1 MFIDKAR
8 IFVKSG
14 NGGNGA
20 VSFRREKYVPAGGPD
35 GGDGGNGASVIFE
48 VDLGLRTLMDFK
60 YQRKYVAEHG
70 EDGSKKRKA
79 GKNGEDLVLKVPP
92 GTIIRDEA
100 TGLIIADLKEE
111 GDKAIVA
118 RGGRGG
124 KGNQHFANAV
134 RQAPAFARS
143 GSEATGLIIA
153 DLKEEGDKA
162 IVARGGRGGKGNQ
175 HFANAVRQAPAFA
188 RSGSDGVEKWVVLE
202 LKMIAD
208 VGLLGF
214 PNVGKSTFLSV
225 VTKAKPK
232 IANYH
237 FTTLTPNLG
246 VVQTKFGDSFVLADI
261 PGLIEGAADGIG
273 LGHDFLR
280 HVERTKVLIHIVD
293 ISGIEG
299 RDALED
305 FDKINDELKLYNEKL
320 STRPQIVVANKMDI
334 LEDETIFEDFKNEL
348 EGRGYKV
355 FKMSAATRQGIDD
368 VIAYVS
374 ELLQDAEEIELVSE
388 EEMFRPELDEPQ
400 DEGLQIEIE
409 DGVYVVTG
417 KSLRRIMYSVNFE
430 DMESL
435 QYFQKAMESQGVFD
449 RLREMG
455 IEDGDTVRIYEIEFE
470 FYN

>member
-79 GKNGEDLVLKVPP
+79 GRNGEDLILKVPA

-100 TGLIIADLKEE
+100 TCLIIGDLKEE
-111 GDKAIVA
+111 GD
-118 RGGRGG
+118 
-124 KGNQHFANAV
+124 NAV
-134 RQAPAFARS
+134 
-143 GSEATGLIIA
+143 
-153 DLKEEGDKA
+153 
-162 IVARGGRGGKGNQ
+162 VAKGGRGGKGNQ

-188 RSGSDGVEKWVVLE
+188 RSGSDGVEKWVILE

-246 VVQTKFGDSFVLADI
+246 VVQTKFGESFVLADI
-261 PGLIEGAADGIG
+261 PGLIEGAAEGIG

-293 ISGIEG
+293 ISGLEG
-299 RDALED
+299 RDALDD
-305 FDKINDELKLYNEKL
+305 FDKINSELKLYNEKL
-320 STRPQIVVANKMDI
+320 ATRPQVVVANKIDI
-334 LEDETIFEDFKNEL
+334 LEDESVFEKFKNEL
-348 EGRGYKV
+348 ENRGYKV
-355 FKMSAATRQGIDD
+355 FKISAATRQGVDD
-368 VIAYVS
+368 VINYVS
-374 ELLQDAEEIELVSE
+374 ELLQEAEEIELVSE
-388 EEMFRPELDEPQ
+388 EEMFRPELDEQQ
-400 DEGLQIEIE
+400 DEGLQIDIE

-417 KSLRRIMYSVNFE
+417 KSLRRIMYSVNFD

>member
-79 GKNGEDLVLKVPP
+79 GRNGEDLILKVPP

-100 TGLIIADLKEE
+100 TGLVIADLKEE
-111 GDKAIVA
+111 GDRAVVA
-118 RGGRGG
+118 
-124 KGNQHFANAV
+124 K
-134 RQAPAFARS
+134 
-143 GSEATGLIIA
+143 
-153 DLKEEGDKA
+153 
-162 IVARGGRGGKGNQ
+162 GGRGGKGNQ

-246 VVQTKFGDSFVLADI
+246 VVQTKFAESFVLADI
-261 PGLIEGAADGIG
+261 PGLIEGAAEGVG

-293 ISGIEG
+293 ISGLEG
-299 RDALED
+299 RDALDD
-305 FDKINDELKLYNEKL
+305 FDKINGELKLYNEKL
-320 STRPQIVVANKMDI
+320 ATRPQVVVANKMDI
-334 LEDETIFEDFKNEL
+334 LEDESIFDEFKNEL

-355 FKMSAATRQGIDD
+355 FKMSAATRQGVDD

-374 ELLQDAEEIELVSE
+374 ELLREAEEIELVSE
-388 EEMFRPELDEPQ
+388 EEMFRPELDEVQ
-400 DEGLQIEIE
+400 DEGLQIDIE

-417 KSLRRIMYSVNFE
+417 KSLRRIMYSVNFD

>member
-1 MFIDKAR
+1 LFIDKAR

-79 GKNGEDLVLKVPP
+79 GRNGEDLILKVPA

-100 TGLIIADLKEE
+100 TGLVIADLKEE
-111 GDKAIVA
+111 GDRAVVA
-118 RGGRGG
+118 
-124 KGNQHFANAV
+124 K
-134 RQAPAFARS
+134 
-143 GSEATGLIIA
+143 
-153 DLKEEGDKA
+153 
-162 IVARGGRGGKGNQ
+162 GGRGGKGNQ

-188 RSGSDGVEKWVVLE
+188 RSGSDGVEKWVILE

-246 VVQTKFGDSFVLADI
+246 VVQTKFGESFVLADI
-261 PGLIEGAADGIG
+261 PGLIEGAAEGIG

-293 ISGIEG
+293 ISGLEG
-299 RDALED
+299 RDALDD
-305 FDKINDELKLYNEKL
+305 FDKINSELKLYNEKL
-320 STRPQIVVANKMDI
+320 ATRPQVVVANKMDI
-334 LEDETIFEDFKNEL
+334 LEDESVFEEFKNEL
-348 EGRGYKV
+348 ENRGYKV
-355 FKMSAATRQGIDD
+355 FKMSAATRQGVDD

-374 ELLQDAEEIELVSE
+374 ELLQEAEEIELVSE
-388 EEMFRPELDEPQ
+388 EEMFRPELDEVQ
-400 DEGLQIEIE
+400 DEGLQIDIE

-417 KSLRRIMYSVNFE
+417 KSLRRIMYSVNFD

>member
-8 IFVKSG
+8 IFVKAG

-20 VSFRREKYVPAGGPD
+20 VSFRKEKYVPAGGPD
-35 GGDGGNGASVIFE
+35 GGDGGRGASIIFK
-48 VDLGLRTLMDFK
+48 VDEGLRTLMDFK
-60 YQRKYVAEHG
+60 YQTKYAAQAG
-70 EDGSKKRKA
+70 GDGTKRRQA
-79 GKNGEDLVLKVPP
+79 GKNGEDLVLLVPP

-111 GDKAIVA
+111 GDEAVVA

-124 KGNQHFANAV
+124 RGNQNFANAV
-134 RQAPAFARS
+134 RQAPAFAKS
-143 GSEATGLIIA
+143 GT
-153 DLKEEGDKA
+153 DGD
-162 IVARGGRGGKGNQ
+162 
-175 HFANAVRQAPAFA
+175 
-188 RSGSDGVEKWVVLE
+188 EKWIVLE

-261 PGLIEGAADGIG
+261 PGLIEGAAEGIG

-320 STRPQIVVANKMDI
+320 SSRPQVVVANKIDI
-334 LEDETIFEDFKNEL
+334 MEDSSNFEDFKNEL
-348 EGRGYKV
+348 ESRGYKV
-355 FKMSAATRQGIDD
+355 FKMSAATREGIDD

-374 ELLQDAEEIELVSE
+374 QLLKEVEDIELVSE
-388 EEMFRPELDEPQ
+388 EEMYRPELVQ
-400 DEGLQIEIE
+400 DTEEGLQVEIE
-409 DGVYVVTG
+409 DGVFVVTG
-417 KSLRRIMYSVNFE
+417 KALRRIMYSVNFE
-430 DMESL
+430 DMESV
-435 QYFQKAMESQGVFD
+435 QFFQKSMESQGVFD
-449 RLREMG
+449 KLREMG
-455 IEDGDTVRIYEIEFE
+455 IEDGDTVKIYDIEFE

>member
-60 YQRKYVAEHG
+60 YQRKYVAEQG

-79 GKNGEDLVLKVPP
+79 GRNGEDLILKVPP

-100 TGLIIADLKEE
+100 TGLVIADLKEE
-111 GDKAIVA
+111 GDRAVVA
-118 RGGRGG
+118 
-124 KGNQHFANAV
+124 K
-134 RQAPAFARS
+134 
-143 GSEATGLIIA
+143 
-153 DLKEEGDKA
+153 
-162 IVARGGRGGKGNQ
+162 GGRGGKGNQ

-246 VVQTKFGDSFVLADI
+246 VVQTKFGESFVLADI
-261 PGLIEGAADGIG
+261 PGLIEGAAEGVG

-293 ISGIEG
+293 ISGLEG
-299 RDALED
+299 RDALDD
-305 FDKINDELKLYNEKL
+305 FDKINGELKLYNEKL
-320 STRPQIVVANKMDI
+320 ATRPQVVVANKMDI
-334 LEDETIFEDFKNEL
+334 LEDESIFDEFKNEL

-355 FKMSAATRQGIDD
+355 FKMSAATRQGVDD

-374 ELLQDAEEIELVSE
+374 ELLREAEEIELVSE
-388 EEMFRPELDEPQ
+388 EEMFRPELDEVQ
-400 DEGLQIEIE
+400 DEGLQIDIE

-417 KSLRRIMYSVNFE
+417 KSLRRIMYSVNFD

>member
-79 GKNGEDLVLKVPP
+79 GRNGEDLILKVPP

-100 TGLIIADLKEE
+100 TGLVIADLKEE
-111 GDKAIVA
+111 GDRAVVA
-118 RGGRGG
+118 
-124 KGNQHFANAV
+124 K
-134 RQAPAFARS
+134 
-143 GSEATGLIIA
+143 
-153 DLKEEGDKA
+153 
-162 IVARGGRGGKGNQ
+162 GGRGGKGNQ

-246 VVQTKFGDSFVLADI
+246 VVQTKFGESFVLADI
-261 PGLIEGAADGIG
+261 PGLIEGAAEGVG

-293 ISGIEG
+293 ISGLEG
-299 RDALED
+299 RDALDD
-305 FDKINDELKLYNEKL
+305 FDKINGELKLYNEKL
-320 STRPQIVVANKMDI
+320 ATRPQVVVANKMDI
-334 LEDETIFEDFKNEL
+334 LEDESIFDEFKNEL

-355 FKMSAATRQGIDD
+355 FKMSAATKSGVEE
-368 VIAYVS
+368 VIKEAGKMLTEIPVMDLEIPDEERYV
-374 ELLQDAEEIELVSE
+374 EQEKRFTYEINVEEGE
-388 EEMFRPELDEPQ
+388 EYNT
-400 DEGLQIEIE
+400 
-409 DGVYVVTG
+409 YVVTG
-417 KSLRRIMYSVNFE
+417 SFVDRLLASVNIHDADSLRYFHKVLNNKGV
-430 DMESL
+430 L
-435 QYFQKAMESQGVFD
+435 QQI
-449 RLREMG
+449 REMG
-455 IEDGDTVRIYEIEFE
+455 VQDGDMVRLNDIEFE
-470 FYN
+470 YIL

>member
-8 IFVKSG
+8 IFVKAG

-35 GGDGGNGASVIFE
+35 GGDGGRGASVIFE
-48 VDLGLRTLMDFK
+48 VDNDLRTLMDFK
-60 YQRKYVAEHG
+60 YQRKYVATPG
-70 EDGSKKRKA
+70 GDGSKKRQA
-79 GKNGEDLVLKVPP
+79 GKNGEDLVLKVPA

-100 TGLIIADLKEE
+100 SGKIIADLKHE
-111 GDKAIVA
+111 GDRAVVA

-134 RQAPAFARS
+134 RQAPNFAKS
-143 GSEATGLIIA
+143 GTDG
-153 DLKEEGDKA
+153 EE
-162 IVARGGRGGKGNQ
+162 R
-175 HFANAVRQAPAFA
+175 
-188 RSGSDGVEKWVVLE
+188 WVILE

-225 VTKAKPK
+225 VTAAKPK

-261 PGLIEGAADGIG
+261 PGLIEGAAEGIG

-293 ISGIEG
+293 ISGLEG
-299 RDALED
+299 RNALED
-305 FDKINDELKLYNEKL
+305 FDAINGELKLYNEKL
-320 STRPQIVVANKMDI
+320 STRPQVVVANKIDI
-334 LEDETIFEDFKNEL
+334 LEDESVYEEFKTTL
-348 EGRGYKV
+348 EERGYKV
-355 FKMSAATRQGIDD
+355 FKMSAATREGVDD

-374 ELLQDAEEIELVSE
+374 QVLKDAEEIELVSE
-388 EEMFRPELDEPQ
+388 DELYVPELDDAEE
-400 DEGLQIEIE
+400 EGLQIEIE

-430 DMESL
+430 DMESI
-435 QYFQKAMESQGVFD
+435 QFFQKTMESQGVFD

-455 IEDGDTVRIYEIEFE
+455 IEDGDTVKIYDIEFE
-470 FYN
+470 FYD

>member
-8 IFVKSG
+8 IFIKAG
-14 NGGNGA
+14 NGGNGSVA
-20 VSFRREKYVPAGGPD
+20 FRKEKYVPAGGPD
-35 GGDGGNGASVIFE
+35 GGDGGRGASIIFE

-60 YQRKYVAEHG
+60 YQRKYVAESG
-70 EDGSKKRKA
+70 GDGSKKKKA
-79 GKNGEDLVLKVPP
+79 GKNGDDLVLKVPA

-111 GDKAIVA
+111 GDRAVVVK
-118 RGGRGG
+118 GGRGG

-134 RQAPAFARS
+134 RQAPAFAKS
-143 GSEATGLIIA
+143 GTDG
-153 DLKEEGDKA
+153 EE
-162 IVARGGRGGKGNQ
+162 R
-175 HFANAVRQAPAFA
+175 
-188 RSGSDGVEKWVVLE
+188 WVVLE

-261 PGLIEGAADGIG
+261 PGLIEGAAEGVG

-293 ISGIEG
+293 ITGHEG
-299 RDALED
+299 RNALED
-305 FDKINDELKLYNEKL
+305 FDKINGELALYNERL
-320 STRPQIVVANKMDI
+320 SHRPQVVVANKMDI
-334 LEDETIFEDFKNEL
+334 LEDESVYEEFKEEL

-374 ELLQDAEEIELVSE
+374 QLLKEVEDVELVTE
-388 EEMFRPELDEPQ
+388 EEMYRPELDESNE
-400 DEGLQIEIE
+400 DEGLTVEIE
-409 DGVYVVTG
+409 DGIYVVKG

-430 DMESL
+430 DMESI
-435 QYFQKAMESQGVFD
+435 QYFQKAMESEGVFD
-449 RLREMG
+449 KLREMG
-455 IEDGDTVRIYEIEFE
+455 IEDGDTVKIYEIEFE

>member
-8 IFVKSG
+8 IFVKAG

-20 VSFRREKYVPAGGPD
+20 VAFRREKYVPAGGPD
-35 GGDGGNGASVIFE
+35 GGDGGHGASVIFE

-60 YQRKYVAEHG
+60 YQKKYLAQAG
-70 EDGSKKRKA
+70 GDGTKGKKA
-79 GKNGEDLVLKVPP
+79 GKNGEDLVLKVPA

-100 TGLIIADLKEE
+100 TGLVLADLKNE
-111 GDKAIVA
+111 GDKAVVVK
-118 RGGRGG
+118 GGRGG
-124 KGNQHFANAV
+124 KGNQHFANSV
-134 RQAPAFARS
+134 RQAPAFAKS
-143 GSEATGLIIA
+143 GTDG
-153 DLKEEGDKA
+153 EE
-162 IVARGGRGGKGNQ
+162 R
-175 HFANAVRQAPAFA
+175 
-188 RSGSDGVEKWVVLE
+188 WVTLE

-246 VVQTKFGDSFVLADI
+246 VVQTKFGESFVLADI
-261 PGLIEGAADGIG
+261 PGLIEGAAEGVG

-299 RDALED
+299 RDALDD
-305 FDKINDELKLYNEKL
+305 FDKINDELKMYNEKL
-320 STRPQIVVANKMDI
+320 STRPQVVVANKYDI
-334 LEDETIFEDFKNEL
+334 LEDESVYEDFKNEL

-355 FKMSAATRQGIDD
+355 FKMSAATRQGVDD

-374 ELLQDAEEIELVSE
+374 QLLQEAEDIELVTE
-388 EEMFRPELDEPQ
+388 EEMYKPELDDTSE
-400 DEGLQIEIE
+400 EGLTIEIE
-409 DGVYVVTG
+409 DGVYVVKG
-417 KSLRRIMYSVNFE
+417 KALRRIMYSVNFD

-435 QYFQKAMESQGVFD
+435 QFFQKSMESQGVFD
-449 RLREMG
+449 KLREMG
-455 IEDGDTVRIYEIEFE
+455 IEDGDTVKIYELEFE

>member
-8 IFVKSG
+8 IFVKAG

-20 VSFRREKYVPAGGPD
+20 VAFRKEKYVPAGGPD
-35 GGDGGNGASVIFE
+35 GGDGGHGASVIFE

-60 YQRKYVAEHG
+60 YQRKYLAEAG
-70 EDGSKKRKA
+70 GDGTKGKRA
-79 GKNGEDLVLKVPP
+79 GKNGEDLVLKVPA

-100 TGLIIADLKEE
+100 TGLILADLKEE
-111 GDKAIVA
+111 NDRAVVA

-134 RQAPAFARS
+134 RQAPAFAKS
-143 GSEATGLIIA
+143 GT
-153 DLKEEGDKA
+153 
-162 IVARGGRGGKGNQ
+162 
-175 HFANAVRQAPAFA
+175 
-188 RSGSDGVEKWVVLE
+188 DGQERWVTLE

-261 PGLIEGAADGIG
+261 PGLIEGAAEGIG

-280 HVERTKVLIHIVD
+280 HVERTKVLIHVVD

-305 FDKINDELKLYNEKL
+305 FDKINGELSLYNEKL
-320 STRPQIVVANKMDI
+320 ASRPQVVVANKIDI
-334 LEDETIFEDFKNEL
+334 LEDESVFEEFKAEL

-374 ELLQDAEEIELVSE
+374 QLLKETEDIELITE
-388 EEMFRPELDEPQ
+388 EEMYKPELDVQE
-400 DEGLQIEIE
+400 DEGLNIEIE

-417 KSLRRIMYSVNFE
+417 KALRRIMYSVNFD

-435 QYFQKAMESQGVFD
+435 QYFQKSMESQGVFD

>member
-20 VSFRREKYVPAGGPD
+20 VSFRREKYIPAGGPD

-79 GKNGEDLVLKVPP
+79 GRNGEDLILKVPP

-100 TGLIIADLKEE
+100 TGLVIADLKEE
-111 GDKAIVA
+111 GDRAVVA
-118 RGGRGG
+118 
-124 KGNQHFANAV
+124 K
-134 RQAPAFARS
+134 
-143 GSEATGLIIA
+143 
-153 DLKEEGDKA
+153 
-162 IVARGGRGGKGNQ
+162 GGRGGKGNQ

-246 VVQTKFGDSFVLADI
+246 VVQTKFGESFVLADI
-261 PGLIEGAADGIG
+261 PGLIEGAAEGVG

-293 ISGIEG
+293 ISGLEG
-299 RDALED
+299 RDALDD
-305 FDKINDELKLYNEKL
+305 FDKINGELKLYNEKL
-320 STRPQIVVANKMDI
+320 ATRPQVVVANKMDI
-334 LEDETIFEDFKNEL
+334 LEDESIFDEFKNEL

-355 FKMSAATRQGIDD
+355 FKMSAATRQGVDD

-374 ELLQDAEEIELVSE
+374 ELLREAEEIELVSE
-388 EEMFRPELDEPQ
+388 EEMFRPELDEVQ
-400 DEGLQIEIE
+400 DEGLQIDIE

-417 KSLRRIMYSVNFE
+417 KSLRRIMYSVNFD

>member
-79 GKNGEDLVLKVPP
+79 GRNGEDLILKVPP

-100 TGLIIADLKEE
+100 TGLVIADLKEE
-111 GDKAIVA
+111 GDRAVVA
-118 RGGRGG
+118 
-124 KGNQHFANAV
+124 K
-134 RQAPAFARS
+134 
-143 GSEATGLIIA
+143 
-153 DLKEEGDKA
+153 
-162 IVARGGRGGKGNQ
+162 GGRGGKGNQ

-246 VVQTKFGDSFVLADI
+246 VVQTKFGESFVLADI
-261 PGLIEGAADGIG
+261 PGLIEGAAEGVC

-293 ISGIEG
+293 ISGLEG
-299 RDALED
+299 RDALDD
-305 FDKINDELKLYNEKL
+305 FDKINGELKLYNEKL
-320 STRPQIVVANKMDI
+320 ATRPQVVVANKMDI
-334 LEDETIFEDFKNEL
+334 LEDESIFDEFKNEL

-355 FKMSAATRQGIDD
+355 FKMSAATRQGVDD

-374 ELLQDAEEIELVSE
+374 ELLREAEEIELVSE
-388 EEMFRPELDEPQ
+388 EEMFRPELDEVQ
-400 DEGLQIEIE
+400 DEGLQIDIE

-417 KSLRRIMYSVNFE
+417 KSLRRIMYSVNFD

>member
-1 MFIDKAR
+1 LFIDKAR

-79 GKNGEDLVLKVPP
+79 GRNGEDLILKVPA

-100 TGLIIADLKEE
+100 TGLVIADLKEE
-111 GDKAIVA
+111 GDRAVVA
-118 RGGRGG
+118 
-124 KGNQHFANAV
+124 K
-134 RQAPAFARS
+134 
-143 GSEATGLIIA
+143 
-153 DLKEEGDKA
+153 
-162 IVARGGRGGKGNQ
+162 GGRGGKGNQ

-188 RSGSDGVEKWVVLE
+188 RSGSDGVEKWVILE

-246 VVQTKFGDSFVLADI
+246 VVQTKFGESFVLADI
-261 PGLIEGAADGIG
+261 PGLIEGAAEGIG

-293 ISGIEG
+293 ISGLEG
-299 RDALED
+299 RDALDD
-305 FDKINDELKLYNEKL
+305 FDKINSELKLYNEKL
-320 STRPQIVVANKMDI
+320 ATRPQVVVANKMDI
-334 LEDETIFEDFKNEL
+334 LEDESVFEEFKNEL
-348 EGRGYKV
+348 ENRGYKV
-355 FKMSAATRQGIDD
+355 FKMSAATRQGVDD

-374 ELLQDAEEIELVSE
+374 ELFSWIN
-388 EEMFRPELDEPQ
+388 
-400 DEGLQIEIE
+400 
-409 DGVYVVTG
+409 Y
-417 KSLRRIMYSVNFE
+417 Y
-430 DMESL
+430 
-435 QYFQKAMESQGVFD
+435 
-449 RLREMG
+449 
-455 IEDGDTVRIYEIEFE
+455 RIYIIAF
-470 FYN
+470 

>member
-79 GKNGEDLVLKVPP
+79 GRNGEDLILKVPP

-100 TGLIIADLKEE
+100 TGLVIADLKEE
-111 GDKAIVA
+111 GDRAVVA
-118 RGGRGG
+118 
-124 KGNQHFANAV
+124 K
-134 RQAPAFARS
+134 
-143 GSEATGLIIA
+143 
-153 DLKEEGDKA
+153 
-162 IVARGGRGGKGNQ
+162 GGRGGKGNQ

-246 VVQTKFGDSFVLADI
+246 VVQTKFGESFVLADI
-261 PGLIEGAADGIG
+261 PGLIEGAAEGIG

-293 ISGIEG
+293 ISGLEG
-299 RDALED
+299 RDALDD
-305 FDKINDELKLYNEKL
+305 FDKINGELKLYNEKL
-320 STRPQIVVANKMDI
+320 ATRPQVVVANKMDI
-334 LEDETIFEDFKNEL
+334 LEDESVFEEFKNEL

-355 FKMSAATRQGIDD
+355 FKMSAATRQGVDD

-374 ELLQDAEEIELVSE
+374 ELLREAEEIELVSE
-388 EEMFRPELDEPQ
+388 EEMFRPELDEVQ
-400 DEGLQIEIE
+400 DEGLQIDIE

-417 KSLRRIMYSVNFE
+417 KSLRRIMYSVNFD

-449 RLREMG
+449 KLREMG
-455 IEDGDTVRIYEIEFE
+455 IEDGDTVKIYEIEFE

>member
-79 GKNGEDLVLKVPP
+79 GRNGEDLILKVPP

-100 TGLIIADLKEE
+100 TGLVIVDLKEE
-111 GDKAIVA
+111 GDRAVVA
-118 RGGRGG
+118 
-124 KGNQHFANAV
+124 K
-134 RQAPAFARS
+134 
-143 GSEATGLIIA
+143 
-153 DLKEEGDKA
+153 
-162 IVARGGRGGKGNQ
+162 GGRGGKGNQ

-246 VVQTKFGDSFVLADI
+246 VVQTKFGESFVLADI
-261 PGLIEGAADGIG
+261 PGLIEGAAEGVG

-293 ISGIEG
+293 ISGLEG
-299 RDALED
+299 RDALDD
-305 FDKINDELKLYNEKL
+305 FDKINGELKLYNEKL
-320 STRPQIVVANKMDI
+320 ATRPQVVVANKMDI
-334 LEDETIFEDFKNEL
+334 LEDESIFDEFKNEL

-355 FKMSAATRQGIDD
+355 FKMSAATRQGVDD

-374 ELLQDAEEIELVSE
+374 ELLREAEEIELVSE
-388 EEMFRPELDEPQ
+388 EEMFRPELDEVQ
-400 DEGLQIEIE
+400 DEGLQIDIE

-417 KSLRRIMYSVNFE
+417 KSLRRIMYSVNFD

-435 QYFQKAMESQGVFD
+435 QYFQKAMEIQGVFD

>member
-8 IFVKSG
+8 IFVKAG
-14 NGGNGA
+14 NGGNGSVA
-20 VSFRREKYVPAGGPD
+20 FRKEKYVPAGGPD
-35 GGDGGNGASVIFE
+35 GGDGGRGASIIFE

-60 YQRKYVAEHG
+60 YQRKYVAESG
-70 EDGSKKRKA
+70 GDGSKKKKA
-79 GKNGEDLVLKVPP
+79 GKNGEDLVLKVPA

-100 TGLIIADLKEE
+100 TGLVIADLKEE
-111 GDKAIVA
+111 GDRAVVVK
-118 RGGRGG
+118 GGRGG

-134 RQAPAFARS
+134 RQAPAFAKS
-143 GSEATGLIIA
+143 GTDG
-153 DLKEEGDKA
+153 EE
-162 IVARGGRGGKGNQ
+162 R
-175 HFANAVRQAPAFA
+175 
-188 RSGSDGVEKWVVLE
+188 WVTLE

-261 PGLIEGAADGIG
+261 PGLIEGAAEGVG

-293 ISGIEG
+293 ITGHEG
-299 RDALED
+299 RNALED
-305 FDKINDELKLYNEKL
+305 FDKINEELKLYNEKL
-320 STRPQIVVANKMDI
+320 SHRPQVVVANKMDI
-334 LEDETIFEDFKNEL
+334 LEDESVYEEFKEEL

-374 ELLQDAEEIELVSE
+374 QLLKEVEDIELVTE
-388 EEMFRPELDEPQ
+388 EEMYRPELDESNE
-400 DEGLQIEIE
+400 DEGLTVEIE
-409 DGVYVVTG
+409 DGVYVVKG
-417 KSLRRIMYSVNFE
+417 KALRRIMYSVNFD
-430 DMESL
+430 DMESI
-435 QYFQKAMESQGVFD
+435 QYFQKAMESEGVFD
-449 RLREMG
+449 KLREMG
-455 IEDGDTVRIYEIEFE
+455 IEDGDTVKIYEIEFE

>member
-79 GKNGEDLVLKVPP
+79 GRNGEDLILKVPP

-100 TGLIIADLKEE
+100 TGLVIADLKEE
-111 GDKAIVA
+111 GDRAIVA

-124 KGNQHFANAV
+124 KGNQHFANAI
-134 RQAPAFARS
+134 RQAPAFAKS
-143 GSEATGLIIA
+143 GT
-153 DLKEEGDKA
+153 
-162 IVARGGRGGKGNQ
+162 
-175 HFANAVRQAPAFA
+175 
-188 RSGSDGVEKWVVLE
+188 DGEEKWVILE

-261 PGLIEGAADGIG
+261 PGLIEGAAEGIG

-305 FDKINDELKLYNEKL
+305 FDKINDELKLYNERL
-320 STRPQIVVANKMDI
+320 ATRPQVVVANKIDI
-334 LEDETIFEDFKNEL
+334 MEDETVFEDFKAEL
-348 EGRGYKV
+348 ESRGYKV
-355 FKMSAATRQGIDD
+355 FKMSAATRQGVDD

-374 ELLQDAEEIELVSE
+374 QLLQEAEDIELVTE
-388 EEMFRPELDEPQ
+388 EEMYKPELVQEEE
-400 DEGLQIEIE
+400 EGLSVEIE

-417 KSLRRIMYSVNFE
+417 KALRRIMYSVNFD
-430 DMESL
+430 DMESV
-435 QYFQKAMESQGVFD
+435 QFFQKSMESQGVFD
-449 RLREMG
+449 KLREMG
-455 IEDGDTVRIYEIEFE
+455 IEDGDTVKIYDIEFE

>member
-79 GKNGEDLVLKVPP
+79 GRNGEDLILKVPP

-100 TGLIIADLKEE
+100 TGLVIADLKEE
-111 GDKAIVA
+111 GDRAVVA
-118 RGGRGG
+118 
-124 KGNQHFANAV
+124 K
-134 RQAPAFARS
+134 
-143 GSEATGLIIA
+143 
-153 DLKEEGDKA
+153 
-162 IVARGGRGGKGNQ
+162 GGRGGKGNQ

-246 VVQTKFGDSFVLADI
+246 VVQTKFGESFVLADI
-261 PGLIEGAADGIG
+261 PGLIEGAAEGVG

-293 ISGIEG
+293 ISGLEG
-299 RDALED
+299 RDALDD
-305 FDKINDELKLYNEKL
+305 FDKINGELKLYNEKL
-320 STRPQIVVANKMDI
+320 ATRPQVVVANKMDI
-334 LEDETIFEDFKNEL
+334 LEDESIFDEFKNEL

-355 FKMSAATRQGIDD
+355 FKMSAATRQGVDD

-374 ELLQDAEEIELVSE
+374 ELLREAEEIELVSE
-388 EEMFRPELDEPQ
+388 EEMFRPELDEVQ
-400 DEGLQIEIE
+400 DEGLQIDIE

-417 KSLRRIMYSVNFE
+417 KSLRRIMYSVNFD

-435 QYFQKAMESQGVFD
+435 QYFQKAMEIQGVFD

-455 IEDGDTVRIYEIEFE
+455 LEDGDTVRIYEIEFE

>member
-8 IFVKSG
+8 IFVKAG

-20 VSFRREKYVPAGGPD
+20 VAFRKEKYVPAGGPD
-35 GGDGGNGASVIFE
+35 GGDGGHGSSVIFE

-60 YQRKYVAEHG
+60 YQRKYVAPAG
-70 EDGSKKRKA
+70 GDGTKGKRA
-79 GKNGEDLVLKVPP
+79 GKNGEDLVLKVPA

-100 TGLIIADLKEE
+100 TGLVLADLKDE
-111 GDKAIVA
+111 GDRAVIA

-134 RQAPAFARS
+134 RQAPAFAKS
-143 GSEATGLIIA
+143 GTDG
-153 DLKEEGDKA
+153 EE
-162 IVARGGRGGKGNQ
+162 R
-175 HFANAVRQAPAFA
+175 
-188 RSGSDGVEKWVVLE
+188 WVVLE

-246 VVQTKFGDSFVLADI
+246 VVQTKFGESFVLADI
-261 PGLIEGAADGIG
+261 PGLIEGASEGIG

-293 ISGIEG
+293 ISGLEG
-299 RDALED
+299 RTALED

-320 STRPQIVVANKMDI
+320 PARPQIVVANKMDI
-334 LEDETIFEDFKNEL
+334 LEDQSIFDEFKTEL

-355 FKMSAATRQGIDD
+355 FSMSAATRQGIDE
-368 VIAYVS
+368 VISYVAQLLNEVEEVEVVS
-374 ELLQDAEEIELVSE
+374 ED
-388 EEMFRPELDEPQ
+388 EMYRPELDQ
-400 DEGLQIEIE
+400 NNEGDGLEIEIEE
-409 DGVYVVTG
+409 DGVYVVKG
-417 KSLRRIMYSVNFE
+417 KALRRIMYSVNFE
-430 DMESL
+430 DMESI

-455 IEDGDTVRIYEIEFE
+455 IEDGDTVRIYELEFE

>member
-1 MFIDKAR
+1 MFIDKAK
-8 IFVKSG
+8 IFVKAG
-14 NGGNGA
+14 NGGNGSVA
-20 VSFRREKYVPAGGPD
+20 FRKEKYVPAGGPD
-35 GGDGGNGASVIFE
+35 GGDGGRGASIIFE

-60 YQRKYVAEHG
+60 YQRKYVAESG
-70 EDGSKKRKA
+70 GDGSKKKKA
-79 GKNGEDLVLKVPP
+79 GKNGEDLILKVPP

-111 GDKAIVA
+111 GDRAVVA
-118 RGGRGG
+118 KGGRGG

-134 RQAPAFARS
+134 RQAPAFAKS
-143 GSEATGLIIA
+143 GTDG
-153 DLKEEGDKA
+153 EE
-162 IVARGGRGGKGNQ
+162 R
-175 HFANAVRQAPAFA
+175 
-188 RSGSDGVEKWVVLE
+188 WVILE

-261 PGLIEGAADGIG
+261 PGLIEGAAEGVG

-293 ISGIEG
+293 ITGHEG
-299 RDALED
+299 RNALED
-305 FDKINDELKLYNEKL
+305 FDKINEELSLYNEKL
-320 STRPQIVVANKMDI
+320 SHRPQVVVANKMDI
-334 LEDETIFEDFKNEL
+334 LEDESVYEEFKEEL

-374 ELLQDAEEIELVSE
+374 QLLKEVEDVELVTE
-388 EEMFRPELDEPQ
+388 EEMYRPELDQSNE
-400 DEGLQIEIE
+400 DEGLTVEIE
-409 DGVYVVTG
+409 DGIYVVKG

-430 DMESL
+430 DMESI
-435 QYFQKAMESQGVFD
+435 QYFQKAMESEGVFD
-449 RLREMG
+449 KLREMG
-455 IEDGDTVRIYEIEFE
+455 IEDGDTVKIYEIEFE

>member
-8 IFVKSG
+8 IFVKAG

-20 VSFRREKYVPAGGPD
+20 VAFRKEKYVPAGGPD
-35 GGDGGNGASVIFE
+35 GGDGGHGASVIFE

-60 YQRKYVAEHG
+60 YQRKYLAQAG
-70 EDGSKKRKA
+70 GDGTKGKRA
-79 GKNGEDLVLKVPP
+79 GKNGEDLVLKVPA

-100 TGLIIADLKEE
+100 TGLVLADLKNE

-118 RGGRGG
+118 TGGRGG

-134 RQAPAFARS
+134 RQAPAFAKS
-143 GSEATGLIIA
+143 GTDG
-153 DLKEEGDKA
+153 EE
-162 IVARGGRGGKGNQ
+162 R
-175 HFANAVRQAPAFA
+175 
-188 RSGSDGVEKWVVLE
+188 WVTLE

-246 VVQTKFGDSFVLADI
+246 VVQTKFGESFVLADI
-261 PGLIEGAADGIG
+261 PGLIEGAAEGIG

-299 RDALED
+299 RNALED
-305 FDKINDELKLYNEKL
+305 FDKINEELKIYNEKL
-320 STRPQIVVANKMDI
+320 STRPQVVVANKCDI
-334 LEDETIFEDFKNEL
+334 LEDEGIYEDFKNEL
-348 EGRGYKV
+348 ESRGYKV

-374 ELLQDAEEIELVSE
+374 QLLQEAEEIELVTE
-388 EEMFRPELDEPQ
+388 EEMYKPELDDTSE
-400 DEGLQIEIE
+400 EGLTIEIE
-409 DGVYVVTG
+409 DGVYVVKG
-417 KSLRRIMYSVNFE
+417 KALRRIMYSVNFD

-435 QYFQKAMESQGVFD
+435 QFFQKSMENQGVFD
-449 RLREMG
+449 QLRDMG
-455 IEDGDTVRIYEIEFE
+455 IEDGDTVRIYELEFE

>member
-8 IFVKSG
+8 IFVKAG

-35 GGDGGNGASVIFE
+35 GGDGGRGASVIFE
-48 VDLGLRTLMDFK
+48 VDNDLRTLMDFK
-60 YQRKYVAEHG
+60 YQRKYVATPG
-70 EDGSKKRKA
+70 GDGSKKRQA
-79 GKNGEDLVLKVPP
+79 GKNGEDLVLKVPA

-100 TGLIIADLKEE
+100 TNKIIADLKVE
-111 GDKAIVA
+111 GDRAVVA

-134 RQAPAFARS
+134 RQAPNFAKS
-143 GSEATGLIIA
+143 GTDG
-153 DLKEEGDKA
+153 EE
-162 IVARGGRGGKGNQ
+162 R
-175 HFANAVRQAPAFA
+175 
-188 RSGSDGVEKWVVLE
+188 WVILE

-225 VTKAKPK
+225 VTAAKPK

-261 PGLIEGAADGIG
+261 PGLIEGAAEGVG

-293 ISGIEG
+293 ISGLEG
-299 RDALED
+299 RNALED
-305 FDKINDELKLYNEKL
+305 FDNINDELKLYNEKL
-320 STRPQIVVANKMDI
+320 ATRPQVVVANKIDI
-334 LEDETIFEDFKNEL
+334 LEDESVFEEFKVTL
-348 EGRGYKV
+348 EERGYKV
-355 FKMSAATRQGIDD
+355 FKMSAATREGVDD
-368 VIAYVS
+368 VISYVS
-374 ELLQDAEEIELVSE
+374 QILKDAEDIELVSE
-388 EEMFRPELDEPQ
+388 DELYVPELDSAEE
-400 DEGLQIEIE
+400 EGLNVEIE

-430 DMESL
+430 DMESI
-435 QYFQKAMESQGVFD
+435 QFFQKTMESEGVFD
-449 RLREMG
+449 KLRDMG
-455 IEDGDTVRIYEIEFE
+455 IEDGDTVKIYDIEFE
-470 FYN
+470 FYD

>member
-8 IFVKSG
+8 IFVKAG

-35 GGDGGNGASVIFE
+35 GGDGGRGASVIFE
-48 VDLGLRTLMDFK
+48 VDNDLRTLMDFK
-60 YQRKYVAEHG
+60 YQRKYVATPG
-70 EDGSKKRKA
+70 GDGSKKRQA
-79 GKNGEDLVLKVPP
+79 GKNGEDLVLKVPA

-100 TGLIIADLKEE
+100 SGKIIADLKHE
-111 GDKAIVA
+111 GDRAVVA

-134 RQAPAFARS
+134 RQAPNFAKS
-143 GSEATGLIIA
+143 GTDG
-153 DLKEEGDKA
+153 EE
-162 IVARGGRGGKGNQ
+162 R
-175 HFANAVRQAPAFA
+175 
-188 RSGSDGVEKWVVLE
+188 WVILE

-225 VTKAKPK
+225 VTAAKPK
-232 IANYH
+232 ITNYH

-261 PGLIEGAADGIG
+261 PGLIEGAAEGIG

-293 ISGIEG
+293 ISGLEG
-299 RDALED
+299 RNALED
-305 FDKINDELKLYNEKL
+305 FDAINGELKLYNEKL
-320 STRPQIVVANKMDI
+320 STRPQVVVANKIDI
-334 LEDETIFEDFKNEL
+334 LEDESVYEEFKTTL
-348 EGRGYKV
+348 EERGYKV
-355 FKMSAATRQGIDD
+355 FKMSAATREGIDD

-374 ELLQDAEEIELVSE
+374 QILKDAEEIELVSE
-388 EEMFRPELDEPQ
+388 EELYVPELDDEQ
-400 DEGLQIEIE
+400 EEGLQVEIE

-430 DMESL
+430 DMESI
-435 QYFQKAMESQGVFD
+435 QFFQKTMESQGVFD
-449 RLREMG
+449 KLREMG
-455 IEDGDTVRIYEIEFE
+455 IEDGDTVKIYDIEFE

>member
-8 IFVKSG
+8 IFVKAG

-35 GGDGGNGASVIFE
+35 GGDGGRGASVIFE
-48 VDLGLRTLMDFK
+48 VDNDLRTLMDFK
-60 YQRKYVAEHG
+60 YQRKYVATPG
-70 EDGSKKRKA
+70 GDGSKKRQA
-79 GKNGEDLVLKVPP
+79 GKHGEDLVLKVPA

-100 TGLIIADLKEE
+100 SGKIIADLKHE
-111 GDKAIVA
+111 GDRAVVA

-134 RQAPAFARS
+134 RQAPNFAKS
-143 GSEATGLIIA
+143 GTDG
-153 DLKEEGDKA
+153 EE
-162 IVARGGRGGKGNQ
+162 R
-175 HFANAVRQAPAFA
+175 
-188 RSGSDGVEKWVVLE
+188 WVILE

-225 VTKAKPK
+225 VTAAKPK

-261 PGLIEGAADGIG
+261 PGLIEGAAEGIG

-293 ISGIEG
+293 ISGLEG
-299 RDALED
+299 RNALED
-305 FDKINDELKLYNEKL
+305 FDAINGELKLYNEKL
-320 STRPQIVVANKMDI
+320 STRPQVVVANKIDI
-334 LEDETIFEDFKNEL
+334 LEDESVYEEFKTTL
-348 EGRGYKV
+348 EERGYKV
-355 FKMSAATRQGIDD
+355 FKMSAATREGIDD

-374 ELLQDAEEIELVSE
+374 QILKDAEEIELVSE
-388 EEMFRPELDEPQ
+388 EELYVPELDDAEE
-400 DEGLQIEIE
+400 EGLQVEIE

-430 DMESL
+430 DMESI
-435 QYFQKAMESQGVFD
+435 QFFQKTMESQGVFD
-449 RLREMG
+449 KLREMG
-455 IEDGDTVRIYEIEFE
+455 IEDGDTVKIYDIEFE

>member
-8 IFVKSG
+8 IFVKAG

-20 VSFRREKYVPAGGPD
+20 VSFRKEKYVPAGGPD
-35 GGDGGNGASVIFE
+35 GGDGGRGASIIFK
-48 VDLGLRTLMDFK
+48 VDEGLRTLMDFK
-60 YQRKYVAEHG
+60 YQTKYAAQAG
-70 EDGSKKRKA
+70 GDGTKRRQA
-79 GKNGEDLVLKVPP
+79 GKNGEDLVLSVPP

-111 GDKAIVA
+111 GDEAVVA

-124 KGNQHFANAV
+124 KGNQNFANAV
-134 RQAPAFARS
+134 RQAPAFAKS
-143 GSEATGLIIA
+143 GT
-153 DLKEEGDKA
+153 DGD
-162 IVARGGRGGKGNQ
+162 
-175 HFANAVRQAPAFA
+175 
-188 RSGSDGVEKWVVLE
+188 EKWIVLE

-261 PGLIEGAADGIG
+261 PGLIEGAAEGIG

-280 HVERTKVLIHIVD
+280 HVERTKVLIHVVD

-320 STRPQIVVANKMDI
+320 SSRPQVVVANKIDI
-334 LEDETIFEDFKNEL
+334 MEDASNFEDFKNEL
-348 EGRGYKV
+348 ESRGYKV
-355 FKMSAATRQGIDD
+355 FKMSAATREGIDD

-374 ELLQDAEEIELVSE
+374 QLLKEVEDIELVSE
-388 EEMFRPELDEPQ
+388 EEMYRPELVQ
-400 DEGLQIEIE
+400 DTEEGLQVEIE
-409 DGVYVVTG
+409 DGVFVVTG
-417 KSLRRIMYSVNFE
+417 KALRRIMYSVNFE
-430 DMESL
+430 DMESV
-435 QYFQKAMESQGVFD
+435 QFFQKSMESQGVFD
-449 RLREMG
+449 KLREMG
-455 IEDGDTVRIYEIEFE
+455 IEDGDTVKIYDIEFE